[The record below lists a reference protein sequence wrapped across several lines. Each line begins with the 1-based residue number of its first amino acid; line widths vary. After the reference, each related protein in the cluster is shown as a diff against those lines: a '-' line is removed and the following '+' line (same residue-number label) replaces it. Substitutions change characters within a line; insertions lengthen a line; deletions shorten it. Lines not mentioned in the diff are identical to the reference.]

1 MEPMT
6 HRVRVKI
13 CCILSVEEAALAVRH
28 GADAL
33 GLVSHMPSG
42 PGVIEE
48 ELIREIAQSVPPPV
62 GTFLLTSHR
71 DTDAIIDQQRRCRT
85 NTLQLVDAL
94 PAGSHARLR
103 KSLPGVSIVQVI
115 HVRDEGAIDEA
126 LSIQDDVDALL
137 LDSGNPDL
145 TVKELGGTGRIHN
158 WDVSR
163 RLIGAVSRPVFL
175 AGGLRPN
182 NVARAVATVRPFGLD
197 LCTGVRSDG
206 TLDADKLARFMGAVH
221 AAA

>member
-1 MEPMT
+1 M
-6 HRVRVKI
+6 
-13 CCILSVEEAALAVRH
+13 
-28 GADAL
+28 
-33 GLVSHMPSG
+33 
-42 PGVIEE
+42 
-48 ELIREIAQSVPPPV
+48 
-62 GTFLLTSHR
+62 
-71 DTDAIIDQQRRCRT
+71 
-85 NTLQLVDAL
+85 
-94 PAGSHARLR
+94 R

-145 TVKELGGTGRIHN
+145 TVKELGGTGRTHN